1 MTSKS
6 DTKSNFYRNGK
17 EKPNVTTDEPLKEGQ
32 FRVERRMAT
41 IQDDDERLL
50 ARIGYQQ
57 VFAFVRLSC
66 RGVG

>member
-1 MTSKS
+1 MISKT
-6 DTKSNFYRNGK
+6 DTKTNFYGNGE
-17 EKPNVTTDEPLKEGQ
+17 EKPNATTDEPPKEGQ

-57 VFAFVRLSC
+57 VSTFIHLSC
-66 RGVG
+66 RDAG